1 LCVSAALDAVKEN
14 VSVPW
19 VVERSK
25 NSPSK
30 GMSQMNNNVDGGAT
44 QTSEDPAASTI
55 HRRILRPHNFAKA
68 LREITPS
75 ASESLGTLAD
85 LRRWNDEFGE
95 GRKRKKQVWGKDRF
109 GFTRQWG
116 REEDGKVVT
125 SAPGTDKSL

>member
-1 LCVSAALDAVKEN
+1 M
-14 VSVPW
+14 PW

-25 NSPSK
+25 DSPFK
-30 GMSQMNNNVDGGAT
+30 GTSQKSNVDGDASDGAT
-44 QTSEDPAASTI
+44 QSSGHSAASTTV
-55 HRRILRPHNFAKA
+55 RRTLRPHNFAKA
-68 LREITPS
+68 LTEISPS
-75 ASESLGTLAD
+75 ASESLGTLVD

-125 SAPGTDKSL
+125 SAPGADKSL

>member
-1 LCVSAALDAVKEN
+1 
-14 VSVPW
+14 VPW
-19 VVERSK
+19 VVERSQ
-25 NSPSK
+25 NPPSK
-30 GMSQMNNNVDGGAT
+30 GALQVSNVDDGDGAA
-44 QTSEDPAASTI
+44 QPSEDSATSTTQ
-55 HRRILRPHNFAKA
+55 RRILRPHNFAKA

-109 GFTRQWG
+109 GFTRLWD

-125 SAPGTDKSL
+125 LVPGTDKSL